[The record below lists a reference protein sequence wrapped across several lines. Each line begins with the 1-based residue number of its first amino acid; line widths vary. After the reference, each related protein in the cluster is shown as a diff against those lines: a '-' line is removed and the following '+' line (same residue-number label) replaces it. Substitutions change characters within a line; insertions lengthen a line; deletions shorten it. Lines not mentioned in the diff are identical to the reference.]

1 MNLKLCIKILS
12 GIVVIS
18 GLFLILPAIVSII
31 YNDGEFTRLFLIAIS
46 CIFIGAVLFF
56 LIKQGNINLSHR
68 DGFFIV
74 SSSWILFSLIGALP
88 FYFSKYFNSFDDAF
102 FESASGFTTTGS
114 TILTNIESVAPSLLF
129 WRSLIQWLGGMGFI
143 VLSIAIL
150 PFLGIGGMQLY
161 KSEVPGPTKDKL
173 TPRIEDTAKL
183 LWLVYVILT
192 IFEIILLKIG
202 GMSLFDSICHS
213 FTTMATGGFSPKNA
227 SIAAY
232 NSAYIDWV
240 ITLFMFLAG
249 INFKIHYLI
258 IIKHRFSRDIIN
270 NETMFY
276 FIFTFLTI
284 GIFTF
289 FNLFTNVYGDIL
301 SSLRYSAFQVVSILT
316 TTGFGTADY
325 EKWHPVLQFILILL
339 MIVGGCAGS
348 TGGGIKNIRIYIYL
362 KYTLNQILKVIH
374 PNSVK
379 LIKIDGKIVD
389 NNIISSI
396 ISFISLYFLVFVISS
411 ILVTAF
417 GGQDL
422 ITSLSAVIATMSNI
436 GPGLGNVGP
445 VDNFSGF
452 TPFAKFILSLSMII
466 GRLEF
471 YTVIVLFSPTFWKG
485 VKFK

>member
-1 MNLKLCIKILS
+1 MNLKLCLKILS
-12 GIVVIS
+12 GIIVIS
-18 GLFLILPAIVSII
+18 GLFIISSIIISLI
-31 YNDGEFTRLFLIAIS
+31 YNDGESLRLFLISICCIIIGS
-46 CIFIGAVLFF
+46 LGFIFI
-56 LIKQGNINLSHR
+56 KTKNINLSHR

-74 SSSWILFSLIGALP
+74 SSSWVLFSLIGALP
-88 FYFSKYFNSFDDAF
+88 FYFSKYFKSFDDAF

-143 VLSIAIL
+143 VLSIAIF

-161 KSEVPGPTKDKL
+161 KAEVPGPTKDKL

-183 LWLVYVILT
+183 LWLVYVMLT
-192 IFEIILLKIG
+192 LIEIILLKIG

-240 ITLFMFLAG
+240 ITFFMFAAG

-258 IIKHRFSRDIIN
+258 IIKHRLDKNILN
-270 NETMFY
+270 NETLFY
-276 FIFTFLTI
+276 FILTFLSI
-284 GIFTF
+284 VIFTF
-289 FNLFTNVYGDIL
+289 FNIFTNVYSDL
-301 SSLRYSAFQVVSILT
+301 FSSLRYSTFQVVSILT

-379 LIKIDGKIVD
+379 LIKLDGKVID

-396 ISFISLYFLVFVISS
+396 ISFISLYFLVFVTSS

-445 VDNFSGF
+445 VDNFSEF

-471 YTVIVLFSPTFWKG
+471 YTFLVLFSPTFWKG

>member
-1 MNLKLCIKILS
+1 MNLKLCFKILS
-12 GIVVIS
+12 GITVIS
-18 GLFLILPAIVSII
+18 GFFLIFPIVVSLI
-31 YNDGEFTRLFLIAIS
+31 YNDGEFFRLLIIS
-46 CIFIGAVLFF
+46 LSVVFVGLVGFSFF
-56 LIKQGNINLSHR
+56 KVKNVNLSHR

-74 SSSWILFSLIGALP
+74 SFSWILFSLLGALP
-88 FYFSKYFNSFDDAF
+88 FYFSKYFDSFDDAF

-114 TILTNIESVAPSLLF
+114 TILTNIEAVAPSLLF

-161 KSEVPGPTKDKL
+161 KAEVPGPTKDKL
-173 TPRIEDTAKL
+173 TPRIEDTAKV
-183 LWLVYVILT
+183 LWLVYLLLT
-192 IFEIILLKIG
+192 LCEIALLKAG

-227 SIAAY
+227 SIGAY

-240 ITLFMFLAG
+240 VTIFMFLAG
-249 INFKIHYLI
+249 INFKIHYLV
-258 IIKHRFSRDIIN
+258 IIKHRFTKDILN
-270 NETMFY
+270 DETVFY
-276 FIFTFLTI
+276 IKFVLLFIV
-284 GIFTF
+284 IFTF
-289 FNLFTNVYGDIL
+289 FNIFTNVYEDIL
-301 SSLRYSAFQVVSILT
+301 TSLRFSAFQVVSILT

-325 EKWHPVLQFILILL
+325 EKWHPVLQFILVLL
-339 MIVGGCAGS
+339 MLVGGCAGS
-348 TGGGIKNIRIYIYL
+348 TGGGIKNIRIYLYL
-362 KYTLNQILKVIH
+362 KYTINQILRVVH

-379 LIKIDGKIVD
+379 LIKIDGKVVDEKIV
-389 NNIISSI
+389 SSV

-422 ITSLSAVIATMSNI
+422 VTSLSAVIATMSNI

-445 VDNFSGF
+445 VDNFSQF
-452 TPFAKFILSLSMII
+452 SPFAKFILSLSMII

-471 YTVIVLFSPTFWKG
+471 YTILVLFSPTFWKG
-485 VKFK
+485 IRYQ